1 MVELSKQVQIYGVG
15 TTGTSGE
22 LRGGIIDMASNGG
35 WESIMAV
42 GFQSASQEDALVKF
56 QTGTASGSLA
66 DTTGEAAG
74 KTTLYLDCF
83 RPRHRFVEAVFEAG
97 SATIAFRSLHTFVY
111 GGRKQPATQPASTTG
126 DYVQTPGVGSAT
138 A

>member
-1 MVELSKQVQIYGVG
+1 MPELSKMVHISGVG
-15 TTGTSGE
+15 TTGTSADLNGD
-22 LRGGIIDMASNGG
+22 IIDMASNGG

-42 GFQSASQEDALVKF
+42 GFQSASQEDSLVKF
-56 QTGTASGSLA
+56 QSGTASGSLA

-74 KTTLYLDCF
+74 KTTLYLDQF
-83 RPRHRFVEAVFEAG
+83 RPRHRFVRAVFEAG

-111 GGRKQPATQPASTTG
+111 GARVQPTTQPASTTG
-126 DYVQTPGVGSAT
+126 GYVQTAAVGSAT